1 MSDFATTLKRIRTE
15 KGMSQE
21 EFATFL
27 GTSKQNI
34 SRYENGEVSPKIS
47 TAAKMA
53 AKLGITIAQL
63 NGDESAGSGSDSM
76 GEPQPDPEVQL
87 RLKRLAVIL
96 SDVPTESQ
104 KQILD
109 FAEFVLKNQAPSPGS
124 ED

>member
-21 EFATFL
+21 EFAAFL

-34 SRYENGEVSPKIS
+34 SRYEIGEVSPKIS

-53 AKLGITIAQL
+53 EKLGISLAEL
-63 NGDESAGSGSDSM
+63 NGDKPQKEL
-76 GEPQPDPEVQL
+76 QPDPEVQL
-87 RLKRLAVIL
+87 KLDRIAAIFHQL
-96 SDVPTESQ
+96 SDENQ
-104 KQILD
+104 RRILD
-109 FAEFVLKNQAPSPGS
+109 LSEVLLKGQAPSADS

>member
-1 MSDFATTLKRIRTE
+1 MSDFATTLKQIRIA

-53 AKLGITIAQL
+53 GKLGITLAQL
-63 NGDESAGSGSDSM
+63 NGDDSR
-76 GEPQPDPEVQL
+76 GEPPAEVPYSNARREKVAQL
-87 RLKRLAVIL
+87 FMSL
-96 SDVPTESQ
+96 SDESQ
-104 KQILD
+104 EKLLD
-109 FAEFVLKNQAPSPGS
+109 YAMLLLKAEQSSPGS
-124 ED
+124 LD